1 MALLKGTRLG
11 WQLKVSHSKKIQI
24 IITFFLLQLKWSLLD
39 VSLHQLLNIVG
50 KYSKQMFIMLFF
62 QRGLFEEVYMQL
74 PPGFDSQG
82 KNKFCRLLKSLY
94 GLKQV
99 SRQWNLKLTN
109 TLTQSGF
116 TQSKSDYS
124 LFTKSNATR
133 DIVIILVYVD
143 DLLITRNSKV
153 LIQEAKD
160 ILHHNFKMK
169 DLGELRYFLG
179 IEFTRSKRGY

>member
-1 MALLKGTRLG
+1 M
-11 WQLKVSHSKKIQI
+11 
-24 IITFFLLQLKWSLLD
+24 
-39 VSLHQLLNIVG
+39 
-50 KYSKQMFIMLFF
+50 
-62 QRGLFEEVYMQL
+62 
-74 PPGFDSQG
+74 
-82 KNKFCRLLKSLY
+82 
-94 GLKQV
+94 
-99 SRQWNLKLTN
+99 KLTN
-109 TLTQSGF
+109 TLTQSSF